1 MSENTTQAQQV
12 VDTVKKAVA
21 GLGSKVEAAVGELNK
36 RAEAAVGEI
45 SKLQAKGL
53 EQANSVLDAAARQ
66 AQEQIAFAEQLAG
79 ETRKL
84 VVNATKSAAGLFTPK
99 A

>member
-1 MSENTTQAQQV
+1 MSENTQAQQV
-12 VDTVKKAVA
+12 VDTVKKALA
-21 GLGSKVEAAVGELNK
+21 GIGSKVETAVGEINK

-45 SKLQAKGL
+45 NKLQAKGI
-53 EQANSVLDAAARQ
+53 EQATNLLDTAARQ
-66 AQEQIAFAEQLAG
+66 TQEQIAFAEQLAG

-84 VVNATKSAAGLFTPK
+84 VLNATKSAAGFFAPK